1 MSFRLFLLAIVLL
14 SSLSMA
20 GAKAQESLES
30 GEPIEF
36 NTILDRIYE
45 ERMKPLSFEVHV
57 KHLIRSRMESEN
69 APPIF
74 IITELKS
81 EVVFDEV
88 PGYLF
93 VKQTA
98 HFDLANL
105 GSIQD
110 GQSIEKSLEGRY
122 PTYTR
127 VVSDRGH
134 FYISNGEYGQKSR
147 VEKLRKLLP
156 FPWEN
161 LGLVMPIDLNDP
173 RTELQ
178 NSISAMKKYL
188 GQWKV
193 TPDKDGVVTIDL
205 KSRIHRIDTKRGY
218 WPTAF
223 LSESS
228 RDIKGKE
235 VRGMDRGTSIVL
247 DKVGKHWLPTRVE
260 LNLNSSSES
269 YTFDWKS
276 FDSAIDEKRFDVDTI
291 MEREKAVKQPQ
302 GIEALLRMHAK

>member
-105 GSIQD
+105 GSIKD
-110 GQSIEKSLEGRY
+110 SQSIEKSLERRS
-122 PTYTR
+122 PTKTR

-134 FYISNGEYGQKSR
+134 F
-147 VEKLRKLLP
+147 
-156 FPWEN
+156 
-161 LGLVMPIDLNDP
+161 
-173 RTELQ
+173 
-178 NSISAMKKYL
+178 
-188 GQWKV
+188 
-193 TPDKDGVVTIDL
+193 
-205 KSRIHRIDTKRGY
+205 
-218 WPTAF
+218 
-223 LSESS
+223 
-228 RDIKGKE
+228 
-235 VRGMDRGTSIVL
+235 
-247 DKVGKHWLPTRVE
+247 
-260 LNLNSSSES
+260 
-269 YTFDWKS
+269 
-276 FDSAIDEKRFDVDTI
+276 
-291 MEREKAVKQPQ
+291 
-302 GIEALLRMHAK
+302 